1 MPVLHWEKGDS
12 HSIARL
18 AAGLAAALLGL
29 WAGHIYSHECHERE
43 QVSGYFRQLL
53 TRLTAALLCKYTYL
67 YTKWQWYKKHI
78 YKNTQG
84 IKRAKKNSRWF
95 QENQSWCTLCSHT
108 HTHTT
113 QTHYW
118 HEFLAV
124 NKWQVDHFC
133 SSPFISGL
141 LCFTV
146 YLRHISQQT
155 VCQKKEHCPSPP
167 STHTP
172 HTNRCLHNKTTTV
185 GNTFQSK

>member
-1 MPVLHWEKGDS
+1 MLRDS
-12 HSIARL
+12 HYI
-18 AAGLAAALLGL
+18 AGLAAALLGL

-43 QVSGYFRQLL
+43 QVLGYFRQLN
-53 TRLTAALLCKYTYL
+53 YL
-67 YTKWQWYKKHI
+67 PVWLQPSSATIHTCTPNDKWYKKHI

-84 IKRAKKNSRWF
+84 IKREKKTADGSKKTNHDVH
-95 QENQSWCTLCSHT
+95 CVHT
-108 HTHTT
+108 HTH
-113 QTHYW
+113 THYW

-155 VCQKKEHCPSPP
+155 VCQKKEHCPFPP
-167 STHTP
+167 SCQTHTQ
-172 HTNRCLHNKTTTV
+172 TV
-185 GNTFQSK
+185 GCITRQLQ